1 MKEDK
6 RFEEPRGAPREPNLM
21 WIGGLICAIWA
32 VAALAVIGSSSGW
45 LQSGG
50 PQPVAAAQLTE
61 SSPSLASRTSCAEF
75 GTSDLRS
82 PLEGVW
88 FQRNCTD
95 RAASSQER
103 STSECNR
110 TSLDPAEFRLV
121 APGLYVF
128 SQGPASRAYLWYASS
143 ESCFDLVSARA
154 VTVVCADQTVSFNW
168 AASACSTHGGVL
180 AAVNAR

>member
-50 PQPVAAAQLTE
+50 SLPVAEAEQSTE
-61 SSPSLASRTSCAEF
+61 PQALANRTSCAEF
-75 GTSDLRS
+75 GGSDLRS
-82 PLEGVW
+82 PAEGVW
-88 FQRNCTD
+88 FQRNCTA
-95 RAASSQER
+95 RSASLQER
-103 STSECNR
+103 STAECNR
-110 TSLDPAEFRLV
+110 TALDPAEFRLV

-128 SQGPASRAYLWYASS
+128 TQGPASRAYLWYSSS
-143 ESCFDLVSARA
+143 ESCFDLVSARV
-154 VTVVCADQTVSFNW
+154 VTVVCTDQTVSFDW
-168 AASACSTHGGVL
+168 SAGACSAHGGVL
-180 AAVNAR
+180 ASVNAR